1 MTMTTMMIE
10 RGERRVSPRAIY
22 RDLIDTT
29 ATTTNNNDV
38 MRARVFRY
46 FLYTQCTLERAR
58 AGTIIKKRLF
68 YLVVNL
74 FSLLSCFKNSP
85 PGC

>member
-29 ATTTNNNDV
+29 ATTTTTNSNDV
-38 MRARVFRY
+38 TRRARVFRY

-58 AGTIIKKRLF
+58 AGTIIKT
-68 YLVVNL
+68 
-74 FSLLSCFKNSP
+74 KNVCSN
-85 PGC
+85 